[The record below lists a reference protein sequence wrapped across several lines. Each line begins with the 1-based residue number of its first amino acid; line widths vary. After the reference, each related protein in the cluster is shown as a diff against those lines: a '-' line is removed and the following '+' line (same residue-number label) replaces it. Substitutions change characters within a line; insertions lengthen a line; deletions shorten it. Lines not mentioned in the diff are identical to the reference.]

1 MRTKLKI
8 LFSLLVVLIII
19 LGFTVPVN
27 LTGGWYQQ
35 FMPNLNNMPI
45 SDITFLDSLIGFA
58 VTGNTTPYDTNYI

>member
-8 LFSLLVVLIII
+8 LFSLLAVLIII

-35 FMPNLNNMPI
+35 FMPNLNGR
-45 SDITFLDSLIGFA
+45 SVQDIFFLDSLTGWG
-58 VTGNTTPYDTNYI
+58 VTNATNQNNDT